1 MLALQQSSEGVTKA
15 AANILPCRI
24 QYDGPTKVTKRYWS
38 PQVEKGGHEY
48 RVLDLYEQ
56 G

>member
-1 MLALQQSSEGVTKA
+1 MLALQRQSKDADDCSA
-15 AANILPCRI
+15 HILPCRI

-38 PQVEKGGHEY
+38 PQIEKGRLSSERRPYVEG
-48 RVLDLYEQ
+48 